1 MASDDIKR
9 IINEADED
17 LLRMSVELWA
27 MNHED
32 FRAYITHALI
42 THALNQHVSEIDF
55 DYQLARAISNNTELI
70 DSRYYERLVVD
81 WSGIVYR
88 LIEPWAKEA
97 DCFSTERL
105 QKLVEAIITEVG
117 MKVQEDDFRGDDWYG
132 DNYSVQIEEIMDWL
146 GHFSGLLLIR
156 EDLSR
161 DDMLSLQA
169 LVKEVQKNDII
180 KSYIGGTLYD
190 DILLMI
196 KMRLETEEVA
206 CGIFD
211 LMIERDFNHKAGEWV
226 CRKIDFIRGMGLE
239 LEAQEYMDANLKY
252 PQVLVKLYH
261 ELLVSGRWQDA
272 IIILDKANAMS
283 TDSYWFDTPNWLE
296 MKLDLLK
303 EHGDKQSQIEVLKDL
318 FHQRWEEKYYRQLK
332 EMVDADEWNQF
343 CRTLL
348 KCKANSFDINKVAP
362 FLIEENEFDELYQLI
377 KGNFDSHP
385 EDYQIVIAYAK
396 QLHSTH
402 EKELQGLIVRS
413 FRTYAALHF
422 APGQKVNSLEYT
434 FFCEDLS
441 SLSNMGFG
449 KEQRELVEIFLEEYR
464 KRRSFVNE
472 LKSIKLNN

>member
-1 MASDDIKR
+1 MASDDIKK

-17 LLRMSVELWA
+17 LLRMSVEQWA
-27 MNHED
+27 VQHED
-32 FRAYITHALI
+32 FRAYITLV
-42 THALNQHVSEIDF
+42 LNPPASEIDF
-55 DYQLARAISNNTELI
+55 DYELARVINNNTELI
-70 DSRYYERLVVD
+70 DSRYFERLVVD
-81 WSGIVYR
+81 WSEIVYR
-88 LIEPWAKEA
+88 LIEPWAKVA
-97 DCFSTERL
+97 DSFSTERL

-117 MKVQEDDFRGDDWYG
+117 MKVQEDDFRGDDWYS
-132 DNYSVQIEEIMDWL
+132 DDYSVQIEEIMDWL
-146 GHFSGLLLIR
+146 GHLSGLLLIR

-169 LVKEVQKNDII
+169 LVKEAQKNDII
-180 KSYIGGTLYD
+180 ESYIGGTLYD
-190 DILLMI
+190 DILQMI
-196 KMRLETEEVA
+196 KMRLEAEEVT

-211 LMIERDFNHKAGEWV
+211 LMIERDFNHMAGEWV

-239 LEAQEYMDANLKY
+239 LEAQEYMVANLKY
-252 PQVLVKLYH
+252 PQVSVKLYH
-261 ELLVSGRWQDA
+261 ELLAAGCWQDA
-272 IIILDKANAMS
+272 ISLLDKANAMS
-283 TDSYWFDTPNWLE
+283 KGSWLDTPNWLE

>member
-1 MASDDIKR
+1 MASDDIKK

-17 LLRMSVELWA
+17 LLRMSVEQWA
-27 MNHED
+27 VQHED
-32 FRAYITHALI
+32 FRAYITLV
-42 THALNQHVSEIDF
+42 LNPPASEIDF
-55 DYQLARAISNNTELI
+55 DYELARVINNNTELI
-70 DSRYYERLVVD
+70 DSRYFERLVVD
-81 WSGIVYR
+81 WSEIVYR
-88 LIEPWAKEA
+88 LIEPWAKAA
-97 DCFSTERL
+97 DSFSTERL

-117 MKVQEDDFRGDDWYG
+117 MKVQEDDFRGDDWYS
-132 DNYSVQIEEIMDWL
+132 DDYSVQIEEIMDWL
-146 GHFSGLLLIR
+146 GHLSGLLLIR

-169 LVKEVQKNDII
+169 LVKEAQKNDII
-180 KSYIGGTLYD
+180 ESYIGGTLYD
-190 DILLMI
+190 DILQMI
-196 KMRLETEEVA
+196 KMRLEAEEVT

-211 LMIERDFNHKAGEWV
+211 LMIERDFNHMAGEWV

-239 LEAQEYMDANLKY
+239 LEAQEYMVANLKY
-252 PQVLVKLYH
+252 PQVSVKLYH
-261 ELLVSGRWQDA
+261 ELLAAGCWQDA
-272 IIILDKANAMS
+272 ISLLDKANAMS
-283 TDSYWFDTPNWLE
+283 KGSWLDTPNWLE

-332 EMVDADEWNQF
+332 EMVDADGWNQF

-348 KCKANSFDINKVAP
+348 KCRANSFDIRKAAP

-385 EDYQIVIAYAK
+385 EDYQTVVAYAK

-422 APGQKVNSLEYT
+422 APGQKVNTLEYT
-434 FFCEDLS
+434 FLCEALS

-449 KEQRELVEIFLEEYR
+449 KEQRELVEFFLEEYR

>member
-32 FRAYITHALI
+32 FRAYITHAL
-42 THALNQHVSEIDF
+42 NPHVSEIDF
-55 DYQLARAISNNTELI
+55 DYQLARAISNNTKLI

-132 DNYSVQIEEIMDWL
+132 DDYSVQIEEIMDWL
-146 GHFSGLLLIR
+146 GHLSGLLLIR

-180 KSYIGGTLYD
+180 KSHIGGTLYD

-252 PQVLVKLYH
+252 PQVLVKLYR

-296 MKLDLLK
+296 MKSDLLK

>member
-1 MASDDIKR
+1 MASDDIKK

-17 LLRMSVELWA
+17 LLRMSVEQWA
-27 MNHED
+27 VQHED
-32 FRAYITHALI
+32 FRAYITLV
-42 THALNQHVSEIDF
+42 LNPPASEIDF
-55 DYQLARAISNNTELI
+55 DYELARVINNNTELI
-70 DSRYYERLVVD
+70 DSRYFERLVVD
-81 WSGIVYR
+81 WSEIVYR
-88 LIEPWAKEA
+88 LIEPWAKVA
-97 DCFSTERL
+97 DSFSTERL

-117 MKVQEDDFRGDDWYG
+117 MKVQEDDFRGDDWYS
-132 DNYSVQIEEIMDWL
+132 DDYSVQIEEIMDWL
-146 GHFSGLLLIR
+146 GHLSGLLLIR

-169 LVKEVQKNDII
+169 LVKEAQKNDII
-180 KSYIGGTLYD
+180 ESYIGGTLYD
-190 DILLMI
+190 DILQMI
-196 KMRLETEEVA
+196 KMRLEAEEVT

-211 LMIERDFNHKAGEWV
+211 LMIERDFNHMAGEWV

-239 LEAQEYMDANLKY
+239 LEAQEYMVANLKY
-252 PQVLVKLYH
+252 PQVSVKLYH
-261 ELLVSGRWQDA
+261 ELLAAGCWQDA
-272 IIILDKANAMS
+272 ISLLDKANAMS
-283 TDSYWFDTPNWLE
+283 KGSWLDTPNWLE

-362 FLIEENEFDELYQLI
+362 FLIEENKFDELYQLI

-422 APGQKVNSLEYT
+422 ALGQKVNSLEYT

-449 KEQRELVEIFLEEYR
+449 KEQRELVDIFLEEYR

>member
-9 IINEADED
+9 IINEADEN

-32 FRAYITHALI
+32 FRAYITHAL
-42 THALNQHVSEIDF
+42 NPHVSEIDF

-146 GHFSGLLLIR
+146 GHLSGLLLIR

-239 LEAQEYMDANLKY
+239 LEAQEYMDANMKY

-296 MKLDLLK
+296 MKSDLLK

-362 FLIEENEFDELYQLI
+362 FLIEENKFDELYQLI

-449 KEQRELVEIFLEEYR
+449 KEQRELVDIFLEEYR

>member
-32 FRAYITHALI
+32 FRAYITHAL
-42 THALNQHVSEIDF
+42 NPHVSEIDF
-55 DYQLARAISNNTELI
+55 DYQLARAISNNTKLI

-132 DNYSVQIEEIMDWL
+132 DDYSVQIEEIMDWL
-146 GHFSGLLLIR
+146 GHLSGLLLIR

-252 PQVLVKLYH
+252 PQVLVKLYR

-296 MKLDLLK
+296 MKSDLLK

-348 KCKANSFDINKVAP
+348 KCKANSFNINKVAP

>member
-9 IINEADED
+9 IINEADEN

-32 FRAYITHALI
+32 FRAYITHAL
-42 THALNQHVSEIDF
+42 NPHVSEIDF

-146 GHFSGLLLIR
+146 GHLSGLLLIR

-226 CRKIDFIRGMGLE
+226 CRKINFIRGMGLE
-239 LEAQEYMDANLKY
+239 LEAQEYMDANMKY

-296 MKLDLLK
+296 MKSDLLK

-362 FLIEENEFDELYQLI
+362 FLIEENKFDELYQLI

-449 KEQRELVEIFLEEYR
+449 KEQRELVDIFLEEYR

>member
-32 FRAYITHALI
+32 FRAYITHAL
-42 THALNQHVSEIDF
+42 NPHVSEIDF

-146 GHFSGLLLIR
+146 GHLSGLLLIR

-296 MKLDLLK
+296 MKSDLLK

-449 KEQRELVEIFLEEYR
+449 KEQQELVEIFLEEYR

>member
-32 FRAYITHALI
+32 FRAYITHAL
-42 THALNQHVSEIDF
+42 NPHVSEIDF
-55 DYQLARAISNNTELI
+55 DYQLARAISNNTKLI

-132 DNYSVQIEEIMDWL
+132 DDYSVQIEEIMDWL
-146 GHFSGLLLIR
+146 GHLSGLLLIR

-252 PQVLVKLYH
+252 PQVLVKLYR

-296 MKLDLLK
+296 MKSDLLK

-318 FHQRWEEKYYRQLK
+318 FHQRWEDKYYRQLK

>member
-32 FRAYITHALI
+32 FRAYITHAL
-42 THALNQHVSEIDF
+42 NPHVSEIDF
-55 DYQLARAISNNTELI
+55 DYQLARAISNNTKLI

-132 DNYSVQIEEIMDWL
+132 DDYSVQIEEIMDWL
-146 GHFSGLLLIR
+146 GHLSGLLLIR

-206 CGIFD
+206 CRIFD

-252 PQVLVKLYH
+252 PQVLVKLYR

-296 MKLDLLK
+296 MKSDLLK

>member
-1 MASDDIKR
+1 MASDDIKK

-17 LLRMSVELWA
+17 LLRMSVEQWA
-27 MNHED
+27 VQHED
-32 FRAYITHALI
+32 FRAYITLV
-42 THALNQHVSEIDF
+42 LNPPASEIDF
-55 DYQLARAISNNTELI
+55 DYELARVINNNTELI
-70 DSRYYERLVVD
+70 DSRYFERLVVD
-81 WSGIVYR
+81 WSEIVYR
-88 LIEPWAKEA
+88 LIEPWAKVA
-97 DCFSTERL
+97 DSFSTERL

-117 MKVQEDDFRGDDWYG
+117 MKVQEDDFRGDDWYS
-132 DNYSVQIEEIMDWL
+132 DDYSVQIEEIMDWL
-146 GHFSGLLLIR
+146 GHLSGLLLIR

-169 LVKEVQKNDII
+169 LVKEAQKNDII
-180 KSYIGGTLYD
+180 ESYIGGTLYD

-296 MKLDLLK
+296 MKSDLLK

>member
-42 THALNQHVSEIDF
+42 THALNPHVSEIDF

-296 MKLDLLK
+296 MKSDLLK

>member
-1 MASDDIKR
+1 MASDDIKK

-17 LLRMSVELWA
+17 LLRMSVEQWA
-27 MNHED
+27 VQHED
-32 FRAYITHALI
+32 FRAYITLV
-42 THALNQHVSEIDF
+42 LNPPASEIEF
-55 DYQLARAISNNTELI
+55 DYELARVINNNTELI
-70 DSRYYERLVVD
+70 DSRYFERLVVD
-81 WSGIVYR
+81 WSEIVYR
-88 LIEPWAKEA
+88 LIEPWAKVA
-97 DCFSTERL
+97 DSFSTERL

-117 MKVQEDDFRGDDWYG
+117 MKVQEDDFRGDDWYS
-132 DNYSVQIEEIMDWL
+132 DDYSVQIEEIMDWL
-146 GHFSGLLLIR
+146 GHLSGLLLIR

-169 LVKEVQKNDII
+169 LVKEAQKNDII
-180 KSYIGGTLYD
+180 ESYIGGTLYD
-190 DILLMI
+190 DILQMI
-196 KMRLETEEVA
+196 KMRLEAEEVT

-211 LMIERDFNHKAGEWV
+211 LMIERDFNHMAGEWV
-226 CRKIDFIRGMGLE
+226 CRKINFIRGMGLE
-239 LEAQEYMDANLKY
+239 LEAQEYMDANMKY

-362 FLIEENEFDELYQLI
+362 FLIEENKFDELYQLI

-449 KEQRELVEIFLEEYR
+449 KEQRELVDIFLEEYR

>member
-32 FRAYITHALI
+32 FRAYITHAL
-42 THALNQHVSEIDF
+42 NPHVSEIDF
-55 DYQLARAISNNTELI
+55 DYQLARAISNNTKLI

-81 WSGIVYR
+81 WSGMVYR

-132 DNYSVQIEEIMDWL
+132 DDYSVQIEEIMDWL
-146 GHFSGLLLIR
+146 GHLSGLLLIR

-180 KSYIGGTLYD
+180 KSHIGGTLYD

-211 LMIERDFNHKAGEWV
+211 LMIERDFNHMAGEWV

-239 LEAQEYMDANLKY
+239 LEAQEYMVANLKY
-252 PQVLVKLYH
+252 PQVLVKLYR

-296 MKLDLLK
+296 MKSDLLK

-348 KCKANSFDINKVAP
+348 KCRANSFDIRKVAP